1 MVSSPELSPVALPF
15 TVRLAVAVPDE
26 PERFSVPRVVLP
38 TEKVTVP
45 VGVPLS
51 LLETVAVSVALPEL
65 EMLVGPAVSATVGV
79 VLVSREPKCQ
89 AVTKL

>member
-1 MVSSPELSPVALPF
+1 
-15 TVRLAVAVPDE
+15 VAVPDE
-26 PERFSVPRVVLP
+26 PERLSDPSAVLP

-51 LLETVAVSVALPEL
+51 LLVTVAVNVALPEL

-79 VLVSREPKCQ
+79 DFASREPKCQ